1 MYDLRVGFEARNSAF
16 QLFNDRLLFSVI
28 IYNYPIIFI
37 IINTSNFP
45 SLSKPP
51 RTYVT
56 FSLRPFHS
64 KFGLYNTET
73 KEICVQPLY
82 TA

>member
-1 MYDLRVGFEARNSAF
+1 MYELRVGFEARNSAF

-37 IINTSNFP
+37 IFIIINTSNFP
-45 SLSKPP
+45 SLSKSP

-64 KFGLYNTET
+64 TFGLYNTET
-73 KEICVQPLY
+73 KEICV
-82 TA
+82 